1 MGVYEMAIHVVQEG
15 DSLWTISSTY
25 GITIESIV
33 AVNGL
38 ESYALIP
45 GLALYIPDNQLI
57 NRYYTVKPGDTLWE
71 IANRYGTSVE
81 AIKEMNPSLIS
92 TQLTVGNGILIPSP
106 YKNRLITLGFIF
118 PQSSGIG
125 FTTLEQHANQLT
137 YVAIVAYSFTNEGFA
152 YMEFD
157 DQAILEKSKQ
167 VGVIP
172 LLMLRN
178 FQNGDFN
185 AELAGNVLGNPTYRR
200 NLVLSTVNLVKQK
213 GYGGVSMDLE
223 FIPPAQR
230 LDYVTFLTEL
240 KSELKELFL
249 HVNVHAKTEDNFMN
263 RIVGGHDYQGIG
275 EVADLVAVMTIDYG
289 YPTGPPEPIAP
300 IWWMNQVIHYSLRNI
315 PSGKLQAAIAM
326 YGYDKVIPSYSTK
339 ALSAQDAQNQAI
351 RTGSDIIYDSIESA
365 PRYEYWQNQQQH
377 ITFFEDIR
385 SIQTKYE
392 WIDLYQLAGV
402 TFWQLGLRFPQ
413 NWAFLEKNILVVKE

>member
-1 MGVYEMAIHVVQEG
+1 MAIHVVQAG
-15 DSLWTISSTY
+15 DSLWNIASIY
-25 GITIESIV
+25 GMTIERLV
-33 AVNGL
+33 EVNGL

-45 GLALYIPDNQLI
+45 GLALYIPDDTLI
-57 NRYYTVKPGDTLWE
+57 NRSYSVKPGDTLWK
-71 IANRYGTSVE
+71 IANVYGTSVE
-81 AIKEMNPSLIS
+81 AIVEMNPSLIS
-92 TQLTVGNGILIPSP
+92 NQLTVGNTIMIPSP

-125 FTTLEQHANQLT
+125 FTMLEQHANQLS
-137 YVAIVAYSFTNEGFA
+137 YVAIVAYSFTNEGFT
-152 YMEFD
+152 YMESD
-157 DQAILEKSKQ
+157 DAAILEKSKQ
-167 VGVIP
+167 VGVTP

-185 AELAGNVLGNPTYRR
+185 AELAGNVLSNPTYRR
-200 NLVLSTVNLVKQK
+200 NLVRSTVNLAKQK

-223 FIPPAQR
+223 FIPPPQR
-230 LDYVTFLTEL
+230 LDYVTLLTEL
-240 KSELKELFL
+240 KSELKELVL
-249 HVNVHAKTEDNFMN
+249 HVNVHAKTEDNFNN
-263 RIVGGHDYQGIG
+263 RIVGGHDYRGIG

-300 IWWMNQVIHYSLRNI
+300 IWWMHQVIRYSLRNI
-315 PSGKLQAAIAM
+315 PSQKLQAAIAL

-351 RTGSDIIYDSIESA
+351 RTGSDIIFDRIEMA
-365 PRYEYWQNQQQH
+365 PWYEYWQNQQQH

-392 WIDLYQLAGV
+392 LFDLYRLAGV
-402 TFWQLGLRFPQ
+402 TFWQLSLRFPQ
-413 NWAFLEKNILVVKE
+413 NWVFLEKNILVVKE